1 VCGGRGIV
9 GVEQL
14 FTVRLFLAHRMTT
27 RREPLRGRALRRS
40 SPGLVDF
47 ARIIVDITLWVFA

>member
-1 VCGGRGIV
+1 VLYYGIKTFV
-9 GVEQL
+9 DLIQ
-14 FTVRLFLAHRMTT
+14 TT

-47 ARIIVDITLWVFA
+47 ARIIEGFCMAL